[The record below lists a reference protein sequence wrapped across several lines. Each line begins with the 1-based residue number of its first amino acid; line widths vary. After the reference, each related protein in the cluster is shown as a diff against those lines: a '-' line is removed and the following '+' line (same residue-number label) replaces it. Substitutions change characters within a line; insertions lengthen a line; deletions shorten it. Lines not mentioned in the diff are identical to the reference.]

1 MRNTQWNCVCVTIT
15 KQPLKNTRTWPR
27 CVCVCWGGLTDPLD
41 CHDKTHTHTQQT
53 VNKISRTV
61 SPPSCLAAAFTHR
74 QFPRDLTL
82 FIPPFFY
89 FSVSS
94 CWLDSSFH
102 SPHFW
107 VRVCVCVEVFPSM
120 CSSTYLAK
128 VHSSWNASPAQ
139 HFPLKKSD
147 RKRKI
152 PFHFGIANDTKE
164 KNIWV
169 RHTRQPYLYFLSP
182 ERKRKKQVK
191 ETKQPIETLG
201 VGCPMQVIRHTQPD
215 YVIARLS
222 HIRLLPFNKKTKQ
235 KKNKSSSNTNKSFAK
250 DPTH

>member
-1 MRNTQWNCVCVTIT
+1 M
-15 KQPLKNTRTWPR
+15 
-27 CVCVCWGGLTDPLD
+27 
-41 CHDKTHTHTQQT
+41 
-53 VNKISRTV
+53 
-61 SPPSCLAAAFTHR
+61 
-74 QFPRDLTL
+74 
-82 FIPPFFY
+82 
-89 FSVSS
+89 
-94 CWLDSSFH
+94 
-102 SPHFW
+102 
-107 VRVCVCVEVFPSM
+107 RVCVCVEVFPSM

-128 VHSSWNASPAQ
+128 VHSLWNASPAQ

-222 HIRLLPFNKKTKQ
+222 HIFCLSIKRQNKKKTKAPPIQINLLPKTPRIKHVTKRLSCSIRIQPYARAHKENIPFLHLSSSSSKTKQ
-235 KKNKSSSNTNKSFAK
+235 KKVNEFIHLPGRRK
-250 DPTH
+250 